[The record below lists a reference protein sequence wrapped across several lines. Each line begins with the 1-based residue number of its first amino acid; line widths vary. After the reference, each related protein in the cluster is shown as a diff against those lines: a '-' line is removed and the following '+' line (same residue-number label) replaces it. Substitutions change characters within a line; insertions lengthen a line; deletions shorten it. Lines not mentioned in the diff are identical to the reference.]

1 MNEWIELADGTRI
14 PDAYVVSLGEER
26 IAIYAAWPGT
36 FFEAAA
42 VFCDPEKTREILS
55 WQYGDAATWEGF
67 IIPDAMQLMDT
78 GVLTVT
84 LNKGVEQN
92 V

>member
-1 MNEWIELADGTRI
+1 MKEWIELADGTRI

-26 IAIYAAWPGT
+26 IAIYASWPGT

-42 VFCDPEKTREILS
+42 LFCDPAKTGRIIS
-55 WQYGDAATWEGF
+55 DQYGDVAVWEGF
-67 IIPDAMQLMDT
+67 IIPDAMQLMET

-84 LNKGVEQN
+84 LNKGVEGN

>member
-1 MNEWIELADGTRI
+1 MNEWIELADGTRLN
-14 PDAYVVSLGEER
+14 DAYVVSLGEAR
-26 IAIYAAWPGT
+26 IAIYAAWAGT
-36 FFEAAA
+36 FADAAA
-42 VFCDPEKTREILS
+42 VFCDPAKTGRIFS
-55 WQYGDAATWEGF
+55 DQYGDTAVWEGF